1 VLGII
6 GAVIGS
12 FVFGLLGVV
21 ASSFVGSVVMA
32 TIGAAIL
39 LYVVGLLKK

>member
-1 VLGII
+1 MAIESILG
-6 GAVIGS
+6 A
-12 FVFGLLGVV
+12 L
-21 ASSFVGSVVMA
+21 VMA